1 MCSFILIVGDEIG
14 KMKLDSKEPYQ
25 STAVPHTTGH
35 IKPLTLSQ
43 ASHLPSH
50 STKFQPTTVI
60 SGTSS
65 HSTKLPLPEYGYESA
80 DSRSLGP
87 QAVRNTTLRQ
97 RHHKVSNSNAIP
109 TALVTPLPGTSPPHY
124 SHEGR
129 TCHDHQL
136 VREEVDGE
144 DGNRL
149 KGMGWKLVEGVED
162 EPCVPLISGDNTIE
176 LIEKWKAL
184 IDTKDRIMKQKNAQI
199 ERYLVYIYTV
209 HVHVHVGVGYM
220 QHPMRELLYIPVS
233 TLSDIWSGRGWYQL
247 KMSSKTDGTCTCR
260 LRVRLCTCMPHQM
273 LPNTCVTI
281 NATGMVSLEGEG
293 GARGDPLRNQGNLM
307 YKYI

>member
-1 MCSFILIVGDEIG
+1 MCLFILIVGDEIG

-25 STAVPHTTGH
+25 NTAVPCTTGH
-35 IKPLTLSQ
+35 IKPLTLLQ
-43 ASHLPSH
+43 ASHLPSQ
-50 STKFQPTTVI
+50 STKLQPTTVI

-65 HSTKLPLPEYGYESA
+65 CSTKLPLPEHGHESA

-87 QAVRNTTLRQ
+87 QEARNATLRQ

-124 SHEGR
+124 SYAY
-129 TCHDHQL
+129 HDHQL

-149 KGMGWKLVEGVED
+149 KGMGCKLVEGVED
-162 EPCVPLISGDNTIE
+162 ESHMPLISGDNTVE

-209 HVHVHVGVGYM
+209 HVRVGYM
-220 QHPMRELLYIPVS
+220 
-233 TLSDIWSGRGWYQL
+233 
-247 KMSSKTDGTCTCR
+247 
-260 LRVRLCTCMPHQM
+260 
-273 LPNTCVTI
+273 
-281 NATGMVSLEGEG
+281 
-293 GARGDPLRNQGNLM
+293 
-307 YKYI
+307 